1 MGAKY
6 GIRGFPTVKF
16 FGENKNAPTN
26 YNGGR
31 TANAVIDFM
40 FNQAKAIVNART
52 GGSQRSS
59 SSSSSSTGSK
69 GKASSDKDVIVLDDK
84 NFDQTVYS
92 SNDMWIVEFYAPW
105 CG

>member
-1 MGAKY
+1 
-6 GIRGFPTVKF
+6 
-16 FGENKNAPTN
+16 
-26 YNGGR
+26 
-31 TANAVIDFM
+31 M

-59 SSSSSSTGSK
+59 SSSSSSSGSK
-69 GKASSDKDVIVLDDK
+69 GQASSDKDVIVLDDK